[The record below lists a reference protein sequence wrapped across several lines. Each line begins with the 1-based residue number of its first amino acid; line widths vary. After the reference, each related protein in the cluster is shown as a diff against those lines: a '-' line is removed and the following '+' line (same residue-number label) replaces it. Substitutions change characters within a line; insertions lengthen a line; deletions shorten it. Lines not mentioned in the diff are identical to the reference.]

1 MKNFLLSFFLL
12 AFASSAFAQ
21 TTLAPEIQKAFYQAC
36 VQNNPE
42 LWISNIK
49 TLETDYQS
57 SQDLDLLYEI
67 TNAYYGLAGTYIG
80 NKMPE
85 KAEETINKTLDNIAL
100 LIKEKKDSPEVHAL
114 QAGIY
119 GMQMSFSPMSGM
131 TLGPKAT
138 KHLNKSLK
146 LDADNPKGNYQ
157 MGGSYYY
164 TPAMFGG
171 STKKAIEYYK
181 KAVEAFEAKGE
192 LTNNWEYL
200 TAITWLGIAYKEYE
214 DLEKAKVTFE
224 KALNFEP
231 DHNWVKHYLLPQ
243 VSKS

>member
-1 MKNFLLSFFLL
+1 MKNSLLSFIFL
-12 AFASSAFAQ
+12 AFASTVFSQMA
-21 TTLAPEIQKAFYQAC
+21 LAPEIQEAFYQAN

-42 LWISNIK
+42 LWESNIK
-49 TLETDYQS
+49 TLEAEYQS
-57 SQDLDLLYEI
+57 SQNLDLLYEI

-80 NKMPE
+80 KDDSE
-85 KAEETINKTLDNIAL
+85 KAEAAINNTLDYIAIL
-100 LIKEKKDSPEVHAL
+100 VKEKKDSPEVHAL

-146 LDADNPKGNYQ
+146 LDDSNPKGNYQ
-157 MGGSYYY
+157 MGGSYFY

-181 KAVEAFEAKGE
+181 KSVEAFEAKGE

-200 TAITWLGIAYKEYE
+200 TAITWLGLAYKKYE
-214 DLEKAKVTFE
+214 DLENAKVTFE
-224 KALNFEP
+224 KALRVEP
-231 DHNWVKHYLLPQ
+231 QHNWVKYHLLPA
-243 VSKS
+243 VSKG